1 MTISPHVHIRSL
13 PPKGALVF
21 LEAARRNPKIGPH
34 VHMRSLPPEG
44 ALVFLEA
51 ALRNPKL

>member
-34 VHMRSLPPEG
+34 VHIRSLPPKG

-51 ALRNPKL
+51 ARRNPKL